1 MKTTQGRW
9 QKRIVFRE
17 QERLSVTIAIL
28 AAWSVAFTE
37 KLFPFYRPESIPV
50 VKAYLVVYINFFC
63 CEKGNPWKSNV
74 PMMNE
79 DPYREDVW
87 LARVIDKSADITIML
102 GINAKQFVS
111 ILLTI

>member
-1 MKTTQGRW
+1 MVSST
-9 QKRIVFRE
+9 
-17 QERLSVTIAIL
+17 
-28 AAWSVAFTE
+28 
-37 KLFPFYRPESIPV
+37 Y
-50 VKAYLVVYINFFC
+50 
-63 CEKGNPWKSNV
+63 

-111 ILLTI
+111 ILLKKRNKLTYDVTRPFKAPHLRRLSIERTAKPYPLSNKYLRDN